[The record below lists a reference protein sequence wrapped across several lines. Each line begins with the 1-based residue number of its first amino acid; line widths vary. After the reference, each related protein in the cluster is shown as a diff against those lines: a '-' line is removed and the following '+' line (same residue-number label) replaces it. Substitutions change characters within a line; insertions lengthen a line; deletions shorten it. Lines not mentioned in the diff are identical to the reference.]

1 MQTRQVGCIIAT
13 ALLVVGL
20 TGCRNLPRGGFGRGP
35 DVRTIAGIGLGPDRL
50 AIRDGAPSTISS
62 RVDPPG
68 GGEEPSKVIGQ
79 VVDDRGVPVANA
91 RVRLAVDGTP
101 GGREVVGTTNRS
113 GQFLLKG
120 LRPGEQ
126 YTLIAE
132 WDDGREYL
140 LGRSSVSSPSEEV
153 RIEVASVEGSGRPV
167 FASNAGAESSRAASF
182 NRDDREPER
191 ISLLG
196 DRPGDPPA
204 APRPDDRGSGRDRVG
219 WIPFDSVN
227 RTALE
232 PTGPEEAN
240 AGGPRPLD
248 AGRGIERP
256 SGIGPAKVDPD
267 IAPSSGESDPLRRR
281 LEAIQ
286 EASDLDPNDFPL
298 PMVGA
303 TGPGPDEPRPIGPG
317 PREPQTR
324 TPGPDAAPEPRAARP
339 MAGGPPR
346 ATSDAV
352 PPVRRFE
359 PAMDRDREPLDPP
372 LLMTDTPP
380 ETEDLRDD
388 PAAEAP
394 AAGPF
399 GMQPGSMRLPDPAPR
414 TTAPLEPDD
423 RPTAIE
429 RPAPE
434 EVAATPDESPIEAE
448 PSLVTD
454 GPEPDFPSP
463 LEPEALPPIADG
475 SDAGNVD
482 GADATAGG
490 LDPAGPGP
498 GPGDLVEDERGDWP
512 ASVESGPVQPGNP
525 EAMAAEEVPSFR
537 WSDLP
542 PPGPLDAGGPQ
553 GDGEGSTEEG
563 ESDAG
568 GPGRWSRGL
577 LKWVSREQDP
587 ADDGPAIEPA
597 VRFDAE
603 RNRLEDFVLPDL
615 NGRRFQLSEAESD
628 YVLLCFW
635 GTWCDPCVAA
645 MPHLAD
651 LQRQF
656 GPRRLRVVSIASQRN
671 GEGGPRS
678 LSRLSRR
685 LGLNYP
691 ILLAPTDQ
699 PCPVAGAMGVQ
710 YFPTLI
716 LLDRDG
722 NVVHRETGA
731 TGDKLMRL
739 DRAIAAAMD
748 ESVMTVTKR

>member
-1 MQTRQVGCIIAT
+1 LQTRKVGWIITT

-20 TGCRNLPRGGFGRGP
+20 TGCRNLPRGGLGRGP
-35 DVRTIAGIGLGPDRL
+35 DVRTIAGIGLGPERL

-62 RVDPPG
+62 RVDPPSTAEG
-68 GGEEPSKVIGQ
+68 PSEVVGQ

-120 LRPGEQ
+120 LRPGEE

-132 WDDGREYL
+132 WDDGREFL
-140 LGRSSVSSPSEEV
+140 LGRSMISSPAEKI
-153 RIEVASVEGSGRPV
+153 RIEVAAVGGSDGSSI
-167 FASNAGAESSRAASF
+167 ASNAGLESSRAASF
-182 NRDDREPER
+182 NREDRAPER
-191 ISLLG
+191 ISLLSDRPDESTSAPRRG
-196 DRPGDPPA
+196 DRA
-204 APRPDDRGSGRDRVG
+204 SGRDRAG

-232 PTGPEEAN
+232 PSGPGEDQQEE
-240 AGGPRPLD
+240 PPFTESD
-248 AGRGIERP
+248 RGIERP
-256 SGIGPAKVDPD
+256 ATPGVAKSDPD
-267 IAPSSGESDPLRRR
+267 LRPSRAEPDRLQER
-281 LEAIQ
+281 LEAIRD
-286 EASDLDPNDFPL
+286 SPDLDPNDFPL
-298 PMVGA
+298 PMAAASEPSTVEPSA
-303 TGPGPDEPRPIGPG
+303 PEVRSPAARPNPMPEPRPMTAGS
-317 PREPQTR
+317 PRTTTET
-324 TPGPDAAPEPRAARP
+324 
-339 MAGGPPR
+339 
-346 ATSDAV
+346 V
-352 PPVRRFE
+352 PLVRRFE
-359 PAMDRDREPLDPP
+359 PARDRDRGPPDPP

-380 ETEDLRDD
+380 ETEDLDGET
-388 PAAEAP
+388 AADARS
-394 AAGPF
+394 ASSAG
-399 GMQPGSMRLPDPAPR
+399 QEPGSMRLPDPPASRPTAPAEA
-414 TTAPLEPDD
+414 TAAPTLAPEIVARPDAASAGLPGEAEDEMGTAEDEGFDFPEPLEPAELPPVGDSTVED
-423 RPTAIE
+423 RDEVTTVAPD
-429 RPAPE
+429 PAAPARLVDADRGE
-434 EVAATPDESPIEAE
+434 GLPSIGPEAE
-448 PSLVTD
+448 PVP
-454 GPEPDFPSP
+454 G
-463 LEPEALPPIADG
+463 G
-475 SDAGNVD
+475 S
-482 GADATAGG
+482 
-490 LDPAGPGP
+490 
-498 GPGDLVEDERGDWP
+498 
-512 ASVESGPVQPGNP
+512 
-525 EAMAAEEVPSFR
+525 EAMAAENARTFR

-542 PPGPLDAGGPQ
+542 PPGPLIT
-553 GDGEGSTEEG
+553 EGAAEDEEEG
-563 ESDAG
+563 AAPEAN

-577 LKWVSREQDP
+577 LKWVSREQSTPDQV
-587 ADDGPAIEPA
+587 ASIEPL

-603 RNRLEDFVLPDL
+603 RDRLEDFILPDL
-615 NGRRFQLSEAESD
+615 NGERFRLKETESD

-671 GEGGPRS
+671 GEGGPRT
-678 LSRLSRR
+678 LSRMSRR

-710 YFPTLI
+710 YYPTLI
-716 LLDRDG
+716 LLDREG